1 MKKTTKLVV
10 MAAALAA
17 LNGFAF
23 ADAKGTEIMQK
34 VEDFKKPSYSV
45 TDVYMILTDKKGTQD
60 SNGFREYGKE
70 DGSKTYIV
78 MDFKTGTNKGT
89 RFLQI
94 TDDNGPDEKHIYLPA
109 LKSVRRVNSSE
120 GSKAFMGSD
129 ATYDDLSTRKVSED
143 EHQYLGEE
151 SITVESGKTYDCY
164 KIKEIPI
171 DKKGTQYNYR
181 MVWVDKATMYPVHTE
196 MYDKN
201 DKLIKVLEVLDIQK
215 IQGYDM
221 PMENK
226 LTNVQTGHS
235 TTLKI
240 AKVVALDQEIPA
252 RYFTQNFLTTGK

>member
-1 MKKTTKLVV
+1 MKRTKITMV
-10 MAAALAA
+10 AAVLAA

-23 ADAKGTEIMQK
+23 ADEKGNEIMNK
-34 VEDFKKPSYSV
+34 VADFKKPAYSV

-129 ATYDDLSTRKVSED
+129 ATYDDLSTRDVSED

-151 SITVESGKTYDCY
+151 SITVESGKAYDCY

-181 MVWVDKATMYPVHTE
+181 MVWVDKETMYPIHTE

>member
-1 MKKTTKLVV
+1 MKRTRKITLV
-10 MAAALAA
+10 AAAFAA

-23 ADAKGTEIMQK
+23 ADAKGTEIMTK
-34 VEDFKKPSYSV
+34 VADFKKPAYSV
-45 TDVYMILTDKKGTQD
+45 TDVYMILTDKKGSQD
-60 SNGFREYGKE
+60 ANGFREYGKE

-94 TDDNGPDEKHIYLPA
+94 TDDNGPDEKHIFLPA

-129 ATYDDLSTRKVSED
+129 ATYDDLTTRDVSED
-143 EHQYLGEE
+143 EHLYICEE
-151 SITVESGKTYDCY
+151 SMTVESGKKYDCY
-164 KIKEIPI
+164 KIKEVPL

-181 MVWVDKATMYPVHTE
+181 MVWVDKETMYPIHTE

-215 IQGYDM
+215 ISGYDM

>member
-1 MKKTTKLVV
+1 MKRTNKITMV
-10 MAAALAA
+10 AALLAV
-17 LNGFAF
+17 LSGFAF
-23 ADAKGTEIMQK
+23 ADAKGNEIMTK
-34 VEDFKKPSYSV
+34 VADFKKPSYSV
-45 TDVYMILTDKKGTQD
+45 TDVYMILTDKNGNQD
-60 SNGFREYGKE
+60 SNGFREYGKSE
-70 DGSKTYIV
+70 GDKTYIV

-94 TDDNGPDEKHIYLPA
+94 TNKKGPDEKHIYLPA

-129 ATYDDLSTRKVSED
+129 ASYDDLTTRNVSQD
-143 EHQYLGEE
+143 EHQYLREE
-151 SITVESGKTYDCY
+151 QKKVEGGKTYDCY
-164 KIKEIPI
+164 VIKEIPI

-181 MVWVDKATMYPVHTE
+181 MVWVDKKTMYPIHTE

-221 PMENK
+221 PMVNK

-240 AKVVALDQEIPA
+240 AKVVALDTEIPE

>member
-1 MKKTTKLVV
+1 MKRTRKITMV
-10 MAAALAA
+10 AAVLAV
-17 LNGFAF
+17 LNGIAF
-23 ADAKGTEIMQK
+23 ADAKGDEIMNK
-34 VEDFKKPSYSV
+34 VADFKKPAFSV

-60 SNGFREYGKE
+60 ANGFREYGKE
-70 DGSKTYIV
+70 DGDKTYIV

-94 TDDNGPDEKHIYLPA
+94 TNDNGPDEKHIYLPA

-129 ATYDDLSTRKVSED
+129 ASYDDLSTRQVTED
-143 EHQYLGEE
+143 EHQYLRDEE
-151 SITVESGKTYDCY
+151 ITVESGKAYDCY
-164 KIKEIPI
+164 VIKEIPI

-181 MVWVDKATMYPVHTE
+181 MVWVDKETMYPIHTE

-240 AKVVALDQEIPA
+240 AKVVALDKEVPA
-252 RYFTQNFLTTGK
+252 RYFTQNFLTVGK

>member
-10 MAAALAA
+10 MAAALTA

-23 ADAKGTEIMQK
+23 ADEKGNEIMNR
-34 VEDFKKPSYSV
+34 VADFKKPAYSV
-45 TDVYMILTDKKGTQD
+45 TDVYMILTDKKGVQD

-70 DGSKTYIV
+70 DGDKTYIV

-94 TDDNGPDEKHIYLPA
+94 TDEKGPDEKHIFLPA

-129 ATYDDLSTRKVSED
+129 ASYDDLTTRDVSED
-143 EHQYLGEE
+143 EHQYLRDE
-151 SITVESGKTYDCY
+151 SFTVESGVTYDCHV
-164 KIKEIPI
+164 IKEIPL

-201 DKLIKVLEVLDIQK
+201 DKLVKVLEVLDIQK
-215 IQGYDM
+215 MQGYDM

>member
-1 MKKTTKLVV
+1 MKKTLKLTMV
-10 MAAALAA
+10 AAVLAV

-23 ADAKGTEIMQK
+23 ADEKGNEIMNK
-34 VEDFKKPSYSV
+34 VADFKKPSYSV

-70 DGSKTYIV
+70 DGNKTYIV

-94 TDDNGPDEKHIYLPA
+94 TDENGPDEKHIYLPA

-129 ATYDDLSTRKVSED
+129 ASYDDLTTRDVSED
-143 EHQYLGEE
+143 EHQYLRDE
-151 SITVESGKTYDCY
+151 SMKVESGKTYDCY
-164 KIKEIPI
+164 VIKEIPL

-181 MVWVDKATMYPVHTE
+181 MVWVDKETMYPIHTE

-201 DKLIKVLEVLDIQK
+201 DKLVKVLEVLDIQK

-240 AKVVALDQEIPA
+240 AKVVALDKEIPA

>member
-1 MKKTTKLVV
+1 MKRITKITMV
-10 MAAALAA
+10 AAVLAV

-23 ADAKGTEIMQK
+23 ADEKGNEIMNK
-34 VEDFKKPSYSV
+34 VADFKKPAYSV

-129 ATYDDLSTRKVSED
+129 ATYDDLTTRDVSED
-143 EHQYLGEE
+143 EHQYIGEE
-151 SITVESGKTYDCY
+151 KMKVESGKEYDCY

-181 MVWVDKATMYPVHTE
+181 MVWVDKETMYPIHTE
-196 MYDKN
+196 MFDKN
-201 DKLIKVLEVLDIQK
+201 DKLVKVLEVLDIQK
-215 IQGYDM
+215 ISGYDM

-240 AKVVALDQEIPA
+240 AKVVALDKEIPA

>member
-1 MKKTTKLVV
+1 MKTTKKFTL
-10 MAAALAA
+10 MFAALAA

-23 ADAKGTEIMQK
+23 ADAKGTEIMEK
-34 VEDFKKPSYSV
+34 VADFKKPAFSV

-70 DGSKTYIV
+70 EDGKTYIV

-94 TDDNGPDEKHIYLPA
+94 TNDNGPDEKHIYLPA

-129 ATYDDLSTRKVSED
+129 ATYDDLSTRDVSED
-143 EHQYLGEE
+143 EHEYLREE
-151 SITVESGKTYDCY
+151 SMTVESGKTYDCY
-164 KIKEIPI
+164 VIKEIPI

-181 MVWVDKATMYPVHTE
+181 MVWVDKETMYPIHTE

-201 DKLIKVLEVLDIQK
+201 DKLVKVLEVLDIQK

-240 AKVVALDQEIPA
+240 AKVVALDQEIPS

>member
-1 MKKTTKLVV
+1 MKTTKKITLV
-10 MAAALAA
+10 AAALAA

-23 ADAKGTEIMQK
+23 ADEKGTEIMNK
-34 VEDFKKPSYSV
+34 VADFKKPSYSV

-129 ATYDDLSTRKVSED
+129 ATYDDLTTRDVSED
-143 EHQYLGEE
+143 EHQYIGEE
-151 SITVESGKTYDCY
+151 SMTVLVKL
-164 KIKEIPI
+164 
-171 DKKGTQYNYR
+171 KKG
-181 MVWVDKATMYPVHTE
+181 
-196 MYDKN
+196 
-201 DKLIKVLEVLDIQK
+201 
-215 IQGYDM
+215 
-221 PMENK
+221 
-226 LTNVQTGHS
+226 
-235 TTLKI
+235 
-240 AKVVALDQEIPA
+240 
-252 RYFTQNFLTTGK
+252 

>member
-1 MKKTTKLVV
+1 MKRITKITMV
-10 MAAALAA
+10 AAVLAV

-23 ADAKGTEIMQK
+23 ADEKGNEIMNK
-34 VEDFKKPSYSV
+34 VADFKKPAYSV

-129 ATYDDLSTRKVSED
+129 ATYDDLTTRDVSED
-143 EHQYLGEE
+143 EHQYIGEE
-151 SITVESGKTYDCY
+151 KMKVESGKEYDCY

-181 MVWVDKATMYPVHTE
+181 MVWVDKETMYPIHTE

-201 DKLIKVLEVLDIQK
+201 DKLIKILEVLDIQK